1 MCFNLTI
8 VSTLIADTK
17 VMIPICFSS
26 VYCGHTHTHI
36 YIYMFSVRLYNVGY
50 FTVFCMKRVL
60 FVKAFSFSIYLFLSC
75 SFIHSLQRVRK
86 KDWQRGEGFGV
97 LERLAVIGLQL

>member
-36 YIYMFSVRLYNVGY
+36 HIYIYIYIYIYILYIYIFSVRLYNVGY

-60 FVKAFSFSIYLFLSC
+60 FVKAFSFSIYYFCPVLS
-75 SFIHSLQRVRK
+75 SFHYN
-86 KDWQRGEGFGV
+86 G
-97 LERLAVIGLQL
+97 

>member
-36 YIYMFSVRLYNVGY
+36 YIY
-50 FTVFCMKRVL
+50 
-60 FVKAFSFSIYLFLSC
+60 IYVQCATL
-75 SFIHSLQRVRK
+75 
-86 KDWQRGEGFGV
+86 
-97 LERLAVIGLQL
+97 